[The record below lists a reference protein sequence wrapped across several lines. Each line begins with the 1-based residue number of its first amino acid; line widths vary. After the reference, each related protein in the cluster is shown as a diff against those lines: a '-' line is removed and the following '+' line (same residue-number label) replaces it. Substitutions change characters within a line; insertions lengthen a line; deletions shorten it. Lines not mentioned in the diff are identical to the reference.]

1 MKHPHIAF
9 YNCKVNNIYNLHSRN
24 LGFGVFT
31 SSGTFIG
38 LRTKFEDVFLD
49 QELHWDRGGTARPLE
64 YLGTVPDEIP
74 LALSLGTKDI
84 ITGRMVEFDKPI
96 ADGGKGWY
104 FVDDGVPSR
113 EIRPVGISNS
123 KLFDYLKSLEL
134 TVEMI
139 EQYSSL
145 TNFKNNNL
153 GFVPGTLNPV
163 RLIDLPDNPTI
174 VIDEESSK
182 ARKAA
187 IIEWMTRGNMDHGNK

>member
-9 YNCKVNNIYNLHSRN
+9 YDCKVNNIYILHSRN

-38 LRTKFEDVFLD
+38 LRTKFDNVFLD
-49 QELHWDRGGTARPLE
+49 KELHIERGGTATPMYRF
-64 YLGTVPDEIP
+64 GSIPDNIP
-74 LALSLGTKDI
+74 LVTSLGTYDEV
-84 ITGRMVEFDKPI
+84 TGKMVEFDKPI
-96 ADGGKGWY
+96 VDGGKGWY
-104 FVDDGVPSR
+104 FADTGASST
-113 EIRPVGISNS
+113 EIKPYN
-123 KLFDYLKSLEL
+123 KNNTALFDYLKSLEL

-145 TNFKNNNL
+145 SNWENDNL
-153 GFVPGTLNPV
+153 GFFSGTLNPV

-187 IIEWMTRGNMDHGNK
+187 IIEWMTRGNMVHGNK